1 MVKGKK
7 SSRKNGTAIMRYK
20 KVILLLAVPAVVL
33 TAVAC
38 SFTGRGTPAES
49 ESDGDIFSRGFDEEG
64 QSSTITEYV
73 PPLLQ
78 ASLDE
83 EDAMAE
89 NSRFAV
95 YENMH
100 RENPDFAGYL
110 NIEGTKIDNPVMY
123 SPEDPE
129 KYLERDINDKKSSSG
144 LPFIDAACS
153 PEPASDNII
162 IYGHNMKNG
171 TMFGTLTDYEDKNYY
186 KAHPVIRF
194 DTLKEERM
202 YDIIYAF
209 YDRVYYEDEKDFR
222 FYDFID
228 YADEDD
234 FNRTM
239 KEFKDKAIYDTG
251 VEAHYGDKFITL
263 VTCSYQEENGRFV
276 VMGVLRGDGQ
286 DTEQADHV
294 TEVTDEEGGA

>member
-1 MVKGKK
+1 
-7 SSRKNGTAIMRYK
+7 
-20 KVILLLAVPAVVL
+20 
-33 TAVAC
+33 
-38 SFTGRGTPAES
+38 
-49 ESDGDIFSRGFDEEG
+49 
-64 QSSTITEYV
+64 EYV

-186 KAHPVIRF
+186 MAHPVIRF

-239 KEFKDKAIYDTG
+239 DEFKDKSIYDTG

-276 VMGVLRGDGQ
+276 VMGVLRGDGL
-286 DTEQADHV
+286 DTARADHW
-294 TEVTDEEGGA
+294 TEETEGAGGTEGAEGTEGTEGAKGTE

>member
-1 MVKGKK
+1 
-7 SSRKNGTAIMRYK
+7 
-20 KVILLLAVPAVVL
+20 
-33 TAVAC
+33 
-38 SFTGRGTPAES
+38 
-49 ESDGDIFSRGFDEEG
+49 
-64 QSSTITEYV
+64 
-73 PPLLQ
+73 
-78 ASLDE
+78 
-83 EDAMAE
+83 
-89 NSRFAV
+89 
-95 YENMH
+95 
-100 RENPDFAGYL
+100 
-110 NIEGTKIDNPVMY
+110 
-123 SPEDPE
+123 
-129 KYLERDINDKKSSSG
+129 
-144 LPFIDAACS
+144 
-153 PEPASDNII
+153 
-162 IYGHNMKNG
+162 MKNG

-239 KEFKDKAIYDTG
+239 DEFKDKSIYDTG